1 MSYDL
6 VTVGRYDNSI
16 LAHITKAHLEGE
28 GLVCFV
34 FDEHMVDM
42 NPLYS
47 NAIGGVKIKVREKDA
62 EKARILIQAL
72 DDKPYTDEYNEV
84 IACPNCGSTEYYKGY
99 NSMRNA
105 KSILAF
111 LVSLLIVVF
120 PIYRKQVL
128 RCKNCN
134 TEFEPN
140 REDPEVLD
148 QA

>member
-16 LAHITKAHLEGE
+16 QAHITKAHLEGH

-34 FDEHMVDM
+34 FDEHIVDM

-62 EKARILIQAL
+62 PEARELIATL
-72 DDKPYTDEYNEV
+72 DKQPYTDDKDE
-84 IACPNCGSTEYYKGY
+84 IISCPKCGSTEYYQGY

-105 KSILAF
+105 GSIMAF

-128 RCKNCN
+128 RCKKCK
-134 TEFEPN
+134 TEFN
-140 REDPEVLD
+140 SDGT
-148 QA
+148 AI